1 MNLHVYS
8 SLTIQYRRSSYDYS
22 TGTIR
27 YQYIYP
33 FLDLLISDRYCMT
46 PDRYS
51 EQRAGA
57 PGSQQACLR
66 QARARAFADQY
77 FDRGS
82 PARWPSF
89 CAAVIFW
96 HPITLDF

>member
-1 MNLHVYS
+1 
-8 SLTIQYRRSSYDYS
+8 
-22 TGTIR
+22 
-27 YQYIYP
+27 
-33 FLDLLISDRYCMT
+33 MT

>member
-1 MNLHVYS
+1 MVKFQHSIDFGPLDFRPLLHDS
-8 SLTIQYRRSSYDYS
+8 RSVLR
-22 TGTIR
+22 TA
-27 YQYIYP
+27 P
-33 FLDLLISDRYCMT
+33 
-46 PDRYS
+46 
-51 EQRAGA
+51 GA

-66 QARARAFADQY
+66 QARARAVADQY

>member
-1 MNLHVYS
+1 M
-8 SLTIQYRRSSYDYS
+8 I
-22 TGTIR
+22 
-27 YQYIYP
+27 
-33 FLDLLISDRYCMT
+33 LDLLISDRYCMT